1 MDNLN
6 IIIKDCAEG
15 DRKQQKILYEAYY
28 GYGLSVA
35 LRYISQC
42 DDARLVVNDAIVKFF
57 RTISR
62 FVSLNSDETEP
73 QLMAWIKKIVLNTAI
88 DQLRSMSKW
97 SPIIQQNRD
106 ERCDTDNS
114 ILYKDLIRQVKI
126 IPPSYSTVF
135 DLHVIQ
141 GFKHLEIARHLGISV
156 GTSKSNLSKAKN
168 HLRKVIR
175 LQAQASSS

>member
-1 MDNLN
+1 
-6 IIIKDCAEG
+6 
-15 DRKQQKILYEAYY
+15 
-28 GYGLSVA
+28 
-35 LRYISQC
+35 
-42 DDARLVVNDAIVKFF
+42 
-57 RTISR
+57 
-62 FVSLNSDETEP
+62 LNSDETEP